1 MIEIKKQCDFS
12 ELYAELWSGA
22 VDTVDT
28 VIENQK
34 ANELM
39 QLLEEIF
46 YEPTEI
52 TQINDFLWFDSDYV
66 YEQLEI
72 YDLTDELSLSKFND
86 GIGENVFF

>member
-1 MIEIKKQCDFS
+1 MIEIKKQCDFT

-28 VIENQK
+28 IIENGK
-34 ANELM
+34 TGALM
-39 QLLEEIF
+39 QLLEDIF

-52 TQINDFLWFDSDYV
+52 IKINDFLWFDTDYI

-72 YDLTDELSLSKFND
+72 NELTDDVSLSER
-86 GIGENVFF
+86 GR